1 MEKKEDETEDEGVTY
16 ADDKDIIN
24 KLSMV
29 SGMKQEEIKEIL
41 GPMDKIYAHA
51 LKSLKVLT
59 EIIDNNTDD
68 TDKKM
73 NFLVSYFVLS
83 LNLLGDE
90 KIKRLILKTM
100 EKSEDNDEG
109 YAEFMEKMRKL

>member
-1 MEKKEDETEDEGVTY
+1 MKKKNNEAEAKAY

-29 SGMKQEEIKEIL
+29 SGIQQEELKEIL

-51 LKSLKVLT
+51 LESLKELT

-68 TDKKM
+68 DSKKI

-90 KIKRLILKTM
+90 KIKGLILKTM

-109 YAEFMEKMRKL
+109 YAEFMKKMKKL